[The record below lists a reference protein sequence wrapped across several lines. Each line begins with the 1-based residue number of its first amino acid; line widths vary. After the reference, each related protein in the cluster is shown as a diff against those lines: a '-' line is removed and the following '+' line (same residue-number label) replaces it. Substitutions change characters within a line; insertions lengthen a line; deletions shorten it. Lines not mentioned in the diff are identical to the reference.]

1 MKLVKRAW
9 LMVRFLRV
17 SSAVAGLFYFLSL
30 FFHTVVFSILMCL
43 LWQSEAQFPLH
54 SFYTTDTCFAPEA
67 SEECT

>member
-9 LMVRFLRV
+9 LMVRLLRV

-30 FFHTVVFSILMCL
+30 FFHTVVFSILMGL
-43 LWQSEAQFPLH
+43 LWQSEAHFPLP
-54 SFYTTDTCFAPEA
+54 SFYTTDLFCPQA